1 MSIDLNS
8 LPGLLDLENC
18 QTYRAFIYPNSFP
31 RRGSDLENDNS
42 SSIWSRGYSKDFIYE
57 DSNGLVPN
65 QVNLSQI
72 ISFELTQDSL
82 TLLWKERFACRSID
96 IKIIQK
102 PFLYK
107 NQSHHEQIVL
117 EIIDYQGGDPI
128 DISKLVT
135 CMTHR
140 WEIFVGNIL
149 IFFQDFKTLK
159 NGDTKVLQHILNLD
173 SSIIS

>member
-31 RRGSDLENDNS
+31 RGGDLENDNS

-72 ISFELTQDSL
+72 ISFELICAIPKNFLQENVPL
-82 TLLWKERFACRSID
+82 RHV
-96 IKIIQK
+96 
-102 PFLYK
+102 PF
-107 NQSHHEQIVL
+107 
-117 EIIDYQGGDPI
+117 
-128 DISKLVT
+128 IS
-135 CMTHR
+135 
-140 WEIFVGNIL
+140 
-149 IFFQDFKTLK
+149 
-159 NGDTKVLQHILNLD
+159 
-173 SSIIS
+173 